1 MDIGHRKSEINPN
14 IEKLKASCFELFYLG
29 LGRVSD
35 LVPQNSNPV
44 LQMSGKNKKKKSG
57 SGAGVLAT
65 NRKAR
70 RDFQI
75 LENIEAGIALTGT
88 EVKSVKQGHVSIQEA
103 YVHIDD
109 RMEAWLI
116 GCTIQPYD
124 HGNVFNH
131 SQTRERKLLLHRR
144 EIARLYGKIREKG
157 LTIVPL
163 KMYLVRGR
171 VKVDIGLAR
180 GKNVVDK
187 RETIKRREADRDSRR
202 AMRGHN

>member
-1 MDIGHRKSEINPN
+1 
-14 IEKLKASCFELFYLG
+14 
-29 LGRVSD
+29 
-35 LVPQNSNPV
+35 
-44 LQMSGKNKKKKSG
+44 MSGKIKKKKND

-65 NRKAR
+65 NRKAH
-70 RDFQI
+70 RDFLI
-75 LENIEAGIALTGT
+75 LEKIEAGIVLTGT
-88 EVKSVKQGHVSIQEA
+88 EVKSVKQGHVSVQEG

-131 SQTRERKLLLHRR
+131 NQTRERKLLLHRK

-163 KMYLVRGR
+163 RMYLVRGK
-171 VKVDIGLAR
+171 VKLKIGLAK

-187 RETIKRREADRDSRR
+187 RDTIKRREADRDSQR
-202 AMRGHN
+202 AMRSHNQR